1 MDRRRF
7 LLTAVATFL
16 VVPFAQGQSLK
27 RYADTPLELTI
38 VETSDLHGSFIPY
51 DFKTDKPKP
60 TSLANVAAKVKQL
73 RAEKGKE
80 VLLLDCGDNL
90 QGQPVIYYYNFV
102 DTKSPSPVSQMF
114 NYLRYDAV
122 GVGNHDVET
131 GHEVYDK
138 VAKELKGGFVT
149 ANLVRESDGKPYF
162 KPYTIVKKGGVR
174 IAILGLTE
182 PAFVKNFP
190 NILYSGIRVEDM
202 VESAKKW
209 VPIIQA
215 KEKPDVLLGLF
226 HAGVDFTQGGQKM
239 DTPHNENASQLV
251 VQNVPGFD
259 AVFVGHDHAGW
270 DGKGYDPATKGRV
283 DVKDPD
289 GKVVPIFGALNDA
302 RKIPVV
308 TMSIRY
314 DRATKKLQKTI
325 TGELAD
331 MAKVEPDAEFVK
343 AFEAPMQAAKAWVSK
358 PIGKMSGSINSR
370 DSMFGDSAFVDLI
383 HTLQLELTK
392 DPAFGLKPAQI
403 SFCAPLSANAVLPS
417 SADGTIYVRDMFSLY
432 VYENWMYTMT
442 LTGRQVKDF
451 LEVSYGG
458 WFNEM
463 KSKDDHLIA
472 FVTAPDGSLIPDAR
486 TNMPRTKVASYNYDS
501 AAGLVY
507 DVDVS
512 KPFGERVIV
521 KSMADGTPFSL
532 ETTYTVAVN
541 SYRAMG
547 GGGMLEKGAKIPA
560 ADLIGMKHVTS
571 ATTKDLRFYLT
582 QYIEKKNMAPLAP
595 APLGNWK
602 VLPAD
607 WAAAGRAKDEVL
619 MYPAAK

>member
-1 MDRRRF
+1 MNRRRF
-7 LLTAVATFL
+7 LLTATAAFL
-16 VVPFAQGQSLK
+16 VVASSQGQSLK
-27 RYADTPLELTI
+27 RYADKPLELTI

-114 NYLRYDAV
+114 NYLKYDAV

-162 KPYTIVKKGGVR
+162 KPYTIVRKGGAK

-190 NILYSGIRVEDM
+190 KILYTGIRVEDM
-202 VESAKKW
+202 VECAKKW

-226 HAGVDFTQGGQKM
+226 HAGVDFTQGGQKI

-251 VQNVPGFD
+251 AQNVSGFD
-259 AVFVGHDHAGW
+259 AIFVGHDHAGW

-308 TMSIRY
+308 TMTIRY
-314 DRATKKLQKTI
+314 DRATKKLRKTI

-403 SFCAPLSANAVLPS
+403 SFCAPLSANTVLPS
-417 SADGTIYVRDMFSLY
+417 SPDGTIYVRDMFSLY

-458 WFNEM
+458 WFSEM

-512 KPFGERVIV
+512 KPIGERVIV

-547 GGGMLEKGAKIPA
+547 GGGMMEKGAKIPA

-582 QYIEKKNMAPLAP
+582 QYIEKRNMAPLAP
-595 APLGNWK
+595 APLANWK